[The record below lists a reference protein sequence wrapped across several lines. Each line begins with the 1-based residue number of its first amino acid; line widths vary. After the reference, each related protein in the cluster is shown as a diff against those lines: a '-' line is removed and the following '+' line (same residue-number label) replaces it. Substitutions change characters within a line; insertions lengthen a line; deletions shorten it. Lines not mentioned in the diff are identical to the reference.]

1 MNINQFSG
9 LALPEVEST
18 LMEIVQSAYPADCDL
33 LRGMLAYH
41 MGWEGAGA
49 GPEAQGKRIRPL
61 LLLLVSQAAG
71 GDWRRAVPAAA
82 AVELIHNFS
91 LIHDDIQDQSPLRR
105 GRATLYT
112 TVGVA
117 QAINAGDSMFSLA
130 QLAMLG
136 LAKTCPPE
144 VAVEAVRRLNE
155 TCLRLTQGQ
164 YLDISFETRDSLTIE
179 EYWSMIGGKTAALLA
194 TCASLGALAAG
205 APSDTQQKAR
215 AYGNSLGLAF
225 QVLDDYLGIW
235 GEASMTGKSVESDLV
250 TGKKTLPVLFGLQ
263 KNKEFARR
271 WGQKIT
277 PGDVGEVADLL
288 AQEGARDYTLATA
301 DRLTTQAMQS
311 LSEAFPAGAA
321 MLVELSTRLL
331 KRQS

>member
-1 MNINQFSG
+1 MNLNQFSG
-9 LALPEVEST
+9 MALPEVEKT
-18 LMEIVQSAYPADCDL
+18 LIGTVQQAYPADCES

-41 MGWEGAGA
+41 MGWEGSGA

-61 LLLLVSQAAG
+61 LVLLTAQAAG
-71 GDWRRAVPAAA
+71 GDWHPAVPAAA

-112 TVGVA
+112 MVGVA

-136 LAKTCPPE
+136 LNSTCPPA
-144 VAVEAVRRLNE
+144 VVVEAVRCLNE

-164 YLDISFETRDSLTIE
+164 YLDISFETRANLTID

-194 TCASLGALAAG
+194 ACAGLGALTGG
-205 APSDTQQKAR
+205 ASTGTQELAR
-215 AYGNSLGLAF
+215 EYGRSLGLAF

-235 GEASMTGKSVESDLV
+235 GEASLTGKSVESDLV
-250 TGKKTLPVLFGLQ
+250 TRKKTLPVLFGLQ
-263 KNKEFARR
+263 NSKEFARR
-271 WGQKIT
+271 WEQPIT
-277 PGDVGEVADLL
+277 AADVGEVAALL
-288 AQEGARDYTLATA
+288 TREGARDYTLETA
-301 DRLTTQAMQS
+301 DRLTSQSMQS
-311 LSEAFPAGAA
+311 LAEAFPDTAA
-321 MLVELSTRLL
+321 LLQDLSTRLL